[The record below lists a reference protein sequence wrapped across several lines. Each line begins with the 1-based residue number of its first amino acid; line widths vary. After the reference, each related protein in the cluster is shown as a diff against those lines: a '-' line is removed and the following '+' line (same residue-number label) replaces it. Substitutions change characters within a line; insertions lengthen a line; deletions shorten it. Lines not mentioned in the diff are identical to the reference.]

1 MSEKSDWVPDYMVKN
16 LVDKS
21 ADKRDSGT
29 KELIKLI

>member
-1 MSEKSDWVPDYMVKN
+1 MSERSDWLPDHIIKN